1 MTTTSNND
9 AACAAPLRTLIQ
21 TQEQL
26 KMLRVAIKSTLTK
39 GVVASLFSTFVT
51 DDNIRASLSKVV
63 GKSHGKPLK
72 NGDVDSILT
81 SILGFHDVNEM
92 YNFYT
97 SAIPLLAYEFIYEH
111 RHGTGALC
119 YYAPETAGVPNYL
132 DLMLDGLEFEPWRT
146 DEYLDWNRSYDAG
159 ITLYTALK
167 EPKSLSGDLIY
178 ADDTKAMLVIR
189 PSNTLQKLTVS
200 GDPMAALEKI
210 DDWMSSLIETPRWT
224 SLAWGEEEDGYAVL
238 ASLEQDEVDIV
249 SVENASTVSSRWG
262 EEARMYMIDA
272 MKEQLPSSSIE
283 SDFPLAA
290 CLKSPK
296 GAVAF
301 DVVCGGT
308 KTSLNCVWDAE
319 RKVMGVYRKDDG
331 VVLAMLGMNI

>member
-21 TQEQL
+21 TQDQL
-26 KMLRVAIKSTLTK
+26 KMLRAAIKSTLTK
-39 GVVASLFSTFVT
+39 GVVAGLFSTFVT

-81 SILGFHDVNEM
+81 SILGFNDVNEM
-92 YNFYT
+92 YDFYA

-111 RHGTGALC
+111 RHGTDALC

-146 DEYLDWNRSYDAG
+146 DENLDWNRSYDAG
-159 ITLYTALK
+159 VTLYTALK

-178 ADDTKAMLVIR
+178 EDDTRAMLVIR
-189 PSNTLQKLTVS
+189 PDNTLQKLTVP
-200 GDPMAALEKI
+200 GEPMAALEKL

-224 SLAWGEEEDGYAVL
+224 SLSWGGEEDGYAVL
-238 ASLEQDEVDIV
+238 ASLEQNDADILP
-249 SVENASTVSSRWG
+249 VENASTVSSRWG
-262 EEARMYMIDA
+262 EEARGYMIDA
-272 MKEQLPSSSIE
+272 LKEQLPSSSVK
-283 SDFPLAA
+283 SNFPLAA
-290 CLKSPK
+290 CLQVPK

-301 DVVCGGT
+301 DVLCEGDSVT
-308 KTSLNCVWDAE
+308 LHCVWDAE

-331 VVLAMLGMNI
+331 VVLAMLGMDL